1 MADGELSSLEWDL
14 FQNILAALGYTEKS
28 FKPYLGAI
36 SIKNKRSV
44 LGSFD
49 EVFSPETL
57 TPQLSLAISLLYM
70 MSSDGVMAPEEL
82 GQLQVIIGKSK
93 SLLKSAL
100 KYVGQNKA
108 HIFLKNVASL
118 LNPRQKLCVLV
129 NVCDTMLSDGLVENA
144 ERELFKRMLPALGQT
159 EDSFK
164 SYYQI
169 LF

>member
-1 MADGELSSLEWDL
+1 M
-14 FQNILAALGYTEKS
+14 
-28 FKPYLGAI
+28 
-36 SIKNKRSV
+36 
-44 LGSFD
+44 
-49 EVFSPETL
+49 
-57 TPQLSLAISLLYM
+57 
-70 MSSDGVMAPEEL
+70 
-82 GQLQVIIGKSK
+82 
-93 SLLKSAL
+93 

-108 HIFLKNVASL
+108 HLFLKNVASL

-169 LF
+169 LFKKNERPLDRRPVIKKSKTDIPADF